1 VRNSG
6 LLQLAARQ
14 FASLATLLCV
24 AGCDSGFVRDEVL
37 DGPYRLVAV
46 DVPEDMMLCRPVGTK
61 GDCLGDGLP
70 GETVF
75 QAGSNSEYIVVAR
88 HPRRRPEA
96 PNRSISEFYY
106 IVRQADEWNA
116 ARPVSVIGPF
126 NELEYQQEKR
136 RLQLP
141 EFRRVFVDL
150 K

>member
-1 VRNSG
+1 M
-6 LLQLAARQ
+6 AR
-14 FASLATLLCV
+14 
-24 AGCDSGFVRDEVL
+24 G
-37 DGPYRLVAV
+37 
-46 DVPEDMMLCRPVGTK
+46 
-61 GDCLGDGLP
+61 
-70 GETVF
+70 
-75 QAGSNSEYIVVAR
+75 
-88 HPRRRPEA
+88 